1 MKKVNVLLNSPE
13 KVSKFIQ
20 ILGDFN
26 CDFDLESGHGHI
38 VDAKS
43 LIGVLSL
50 NLKKCAS
57 LCIHADDTEA
67 NQIIADLQ
75 DYVIE

>member
-13 KVSKFIQ
+13 KVNKFIQ
-20 ILGDFN
+20 ILGNFN
-26 CDFDLESGHGHI
+26 CDFDLESGHGHV

-57 LCIHADDTEA
+57 LSIHADDLEA
-67 NQIIADLQ
+67 NQVIANLQ